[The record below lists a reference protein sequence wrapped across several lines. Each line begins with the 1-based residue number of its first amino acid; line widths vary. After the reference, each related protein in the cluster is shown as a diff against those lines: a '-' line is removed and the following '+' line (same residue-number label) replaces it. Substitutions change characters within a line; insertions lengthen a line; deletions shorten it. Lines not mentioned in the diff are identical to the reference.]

1 MTLHRHLIA
10 ETAPVALPENTVIH
24 GDYRVTVMSDRLF
37 RVERSAGGVFND
49 DATQAVWFR
58 NMPAQKFAVKRDGEN
73 LLITTAAAVLT
84 VAPVWEDCT
93 VEMDGIPHPLA
104 NDTENLKGTARTLD
118 AYNGEYHVVD
128 GHHIHLDSG
137 VCSRSGI
144 AVVDDTGALRLDTDG
159 KLKPAASNER
169 DVYVFAFGRDYRA
182 SVQALYAITGRT
194 PLLPRYALGN
204 WWSRYHRYTDEE
216 YLWLMDKFEA
226 ARVPLTVATVDMDWH
241 YANFVL
247 EEKRILADGK
257 ATADRGC
264 IYDPADPGWLGWTGY
279 SWNKA
284 LFPDYKA
291 FLRELRARDL
301 HVTLNLHPAGGVRYF
316 EDMYPE
322 MANAMGMDPAEERLI
337 EFDISNPR
345 FINAYFDVLHRPYE
359 DDGVDFWWIDWQ
371 QGTTSRMAG
380 LDPLW
385 ALNHY
390 HFLDNGD
397 RHERPL
403 IMSRYAGVG
412 SHRYPVGFSGDTT
425 ITWESLAYIPYFT
438 ATASNIGYT
447 WWSHDIGGHMNGAKD
462 DELYLR
468 YVQFGVFNPIN
479 RLHSS
484 NSPVYTKE
492 PWAFKN
498 GTGELAADAMRF
510 RHRLIPYLYSC
521 NHDTHESGIA
531 LCEPI
536 YYRYP
541 DAEQAYAARNEY
553 FFGPSLLVAP
563 VITPSVDKGL
573 SVTEVFLPE
582 GFYTDIFTGDTYD
595 VPAGGATYEMVRP
608 LDSIPVLALAGSVL
622 PLGLDEG
629 NSTDNPH
636 RLEVR
641 IFNGDGRYDLY
652 EDEGERFAFTHFV
665 LEGGNGVQTVTVS
678 TDGDTELIPADREL
692 LLTFSN
698 IEVHNQGYVNDPVVW
713 ARRDLCRVTVL
724 KNGTET
730 AAKVDAFGIVH
741 VTIRDFDPTATYT
754 VKVEYEQIDA
764 VERFKRL
771 FWNKI
776 LPVESTVF
784 EKEQLDHT
792 IRTLESPTIDAV
804 VGAIK
809 RSSLSQIDKMRLCE
823 NVLYRT

>member
-1 MTLHRHLIA
+1 MLLHHHLVAKI
-10 ETAPVALPENTVIH
+10 APVALPENTVIH
-24 GDYRVTVMSDRLF
+24 GDYRVTVLGDRLF
-37 RVERSAGGVFND
+37 RVERSADGVFND
-49 DATQAVWFR
+49 AATQTVWFR
-58 NMPAQKFAVKRDGEN
+58 NMPAQRFTAKKKKGALV
-73 LLITTAAAVLT
+73 ITTASAVLT
-84 VAPVWEDCT
+84 VTPDFEDCT
-93 VEMDGIPHPLA
+93 VELDGISHPLA
-104 NDTENLKGTARTLD
+104 NDGENLKGTSRTLD
-118 AYNGEYHVVD
+118 GYNGEYHISD
-128 GHHIHLDSG
+128 GHRKVLRDG
-137 VCSRSGI
+137 VCSKSGV
-144 AVVDDTGALRLDTDG
+144 AVVDDTGTLCLGTDG
-159 KLKPAASNER
+159 ELKPAAQNEK

-182 SVQALYAITGRT
+182 AVQALYAITGRA
-194 PLLPRYALGN
+194 PMLPRYAMGN

-241 YANFVL
+241 YANFVV
-247 EEKRILADGK
+247 EDKHILADGK

-264 IYDPADPGWLGWTGY
+264 AYDPAHPRRLGWTGY
-279 SWNKA
+279 SWNTA
-284 LFPDYKA
+284 LFPDYKS
-291 FLRELRARDL
+291 FLKALRDRNL
-301 HVTLNLHPAGGVRYF
+301 HVTLNLHPRDGVRYF

-322 MANAMGMDPAEERLI
+322 MATAMGMDPVEEKPV
-337 EFDISNPR
+337 EFDISDPR

-371 QGTTSRMAG
+371 QGTTSRMVG

-397 RHERPL
+397 RNERPL

-412 SHRYPVGFSGDTT
+412 SHRYPVGFTGDTI

-447 WWSHDIGGHMNGAKD
+447 WWSHDIGGHMYGIKD

-484 NSPVYTKE
+484 DCPVYTKE

-498 GTGELAADAMRF
+498 GVGELAIEMLRF
-510 RHRLIPYLYSC
+510 RHRMIPYLYSC
-521 NHDTHESGIA
+521 NYDTHEKGIA

-536 YYRYP
+536 YYRHP
-541 DAEQAYAARNEY
+541 ENEKAYAAKNEY
-553 FFGPSLLVAP
+553 YFGPSLLVAP

-608 LDSIPVLALAGSVL
+608 LDSIPVLALAGAVL

-629 NSTDNPH
+629 NSSDKPH
-636 RLEVR
+636 HLEAR
-641 IFNGDGRYDLY
+641 IFNGNGSYDLF
-652 EDEGERFAFTHFV
+652 EDEEKKTAFTHFT
-665 LEGGNGVQTVTVS
+665 LQGEDGVQTVTVTAS
-678 TDGDTELIPADREL
+678 GDVEIIPADRRL
-692 LLTFSN
+692 TLTFSN

-724 KNGTET
+724 KNGEATE
-730 AAKVDAFGIVH
+730 AKVDAFGIVR
-741 VTIRDFDPTATYT
+741 VTLREFDPNATYT
-754 VKVEYEQIDA
+754 VKVEYEKIDE

-776 LPVESTVF
+776 LLTEATVSDK
-784 EKEQLDHT
+784 EKLDKS
-792 IRTLESPTIDAV
+792 IRALNAPTLDTV

-809 RSSLSQIDKMRLCE
+809 RSTLSQIDKMRLCE
-823 NVLYRT
+823 NVICK